1 MKVLIIAMSSS
12 VHTSRW
18 INQLKD
24 SGLDIYLFP
33 SIDETVVSKGI
44 QWVNKRI
51 PFYRIFRLSQ
61 KLKIEK
67 EYILVYKGFRKLF
80 SKIRPNYQRNR
91 LRKYINKI
99 KPDLIH
105 SMETQ
110 AAGYLV
116 SNVKTA
122 YDRKVRFPL
131 WWHTNWGSDIYLFER
146 IPGHQEQIRQVM
158 QNCDYYS
165 CECFRDIELAIKNGF
180 KGKLLPVYPNA
191 GGFDLEEVKKRRNQ
205 SAKPS
210 QRKLILLKGYQGW
223 AGRALVGF
231 RALERCADA
240 LKGFEIYIHS
250 NTQAIDVQIAAAVFT
265 HATHIPVN
273 LVPIN
278 TSHDQIMEL
287 QSKARISIGLSLSD
301 GISTSLL
308 EAMAMGSF
316 PIQSYTACAN
326 EWIADS
332 ETGFIVPPED
342 PEIIEQA
349 IRKALTDDNLVDSAA
364 EANYLTIAR
373 KADYKILQQMTID
386 TYSKILNL
394 EYETS
399 HES

>member
-1 MKVLIIAMSSS
+1 MKILIVAISSS

-24 SGLDIYLFP
+24 SGHDIYLYP
-33 SIDETVVSKGI
+33 STYDFDVNEDL
-44 QWVNKRI
+44 QWINLSI
-51 PFYRIFRLSQ
+51 PFYNVFKFLAKHIFKGEDRSF
-61 KLKIEK
+61 
-67 EYILVYKGFRKLF
+67 YKGIHQLRIKFDSGYQLKRLQKC
-80 SKIRPNYQRNR
+80 IR
-91 LRKYINKI
+91 KI

-110 AAGYLV
+110 SAGYLV
-116 SNVKTA
+116 NDVKA
-122 YDRKVRFPL
+122 MFDRNARLPL

-146 IPGHQEQIRQVM
+146 IPGHQEKIKQVM

-191 GGFDLEEVKKRRNQ
+191 GGFDLNEVKKQRDQ

-231 RALERCADA
+231 RALERCAAA
-240 LKGFEIYIHS
+240 LNGFDIYIYS
-250 NTQAIDVQIAAAVFT
+250 NTKSLDIQIAAAVFT

-273 LVPIN
+273 LVPTG

-287 QSKARISIGLSLSD
+287 QSKARISIGLSISD

-326 EWIADS
+326 EWITDS

-342 PEIIEQA
+342 PDIIELA

-373 KADYKILQQMTID
+373 KADYKTLQQMTID

-394 EYETS
+394 EYEK
-399 HES
+399 